1 MALLSGA
8 TITNPLVVGDLY
20 KLFISALIT
29 VPIGIFLFRKS
40 LRKAEKDGT
49 LSRWS

>member
-1 MALLSGA
+1 MAVKASSSERRL
-8 TITNPLVVGDLY
+8 IVGDLY
-20 KLFISALIT
+20 KLWISALIT
-29 VPIGIFLFRKS
+29 VPIGIFLFRRS